1 MPTKYL
7 TEMRHNLDLTGFA
20 NHQRVQ
26 EVRWNAMVREA
37 RLQLYELDKLKETF
51 ILDGN
56 FKKFVEERER
66 YWLHQLVR
74 VGQEREDWHKQS
86 EFLTEYE
93 KEQVAHYYRRHIV
106 LEWVLRSVS
115 VLLQCGCFVLAL
127 MMVVFLFK

>member
-56 FKKFVEERER
+56 YKKFVEERER

-74 VGQEREDWHKQS
+74 VGQEREDWHKQT

-93 KEQVAHYYRRHIV
+93 KEHLACSLSASCV
-106 LEWVLRSVS
+106 L
-115 VLLQCGCFVLAL
+115 
-127 MMVVFLFK
+127 